1 MLQVKDLE
9 VYYGH
14 IRALKGVTFYINKG
28 EIVSVIG
35 SNGAGKST
43 TLMSIAGLIRP
54 QSGSIAYLENNLT
67 TLDPYTIVRS
77 GISMC
82 PEGRRIFTSLTVREN
97 LIMGAVQRKDK
108 KGVLNDIEWVLS
120 LFPALK
126 DRLGQIGGTLSG
138 GEQQMLAISRALM
151 NRPSLLLLDEPSLGL
166 APFLVKKIFEVIVNL
181 KRSGTTVL
189 LVEQNAKQALDIA
202 DRGYVM
208 ETGFISLEG
217 TSDYLKHHEKV
228 QAAYLGG

>member
-1 MLQVKDLE
+1 VLQVKDLE

-14 IRALKGVTFYINKG
+14 IRALKGITFHIKKG

-54 QSGSIAYLENNLT
+54 SSGSIDYLEKDLT

-82 PEGRRIFTSLTVREN
+82 PEGRRIFSNLTVREN

-108 KGVLNDIEWVLS
+108 KGVLKDIDWVLS

-151 NRPSLLLLDEPSLGL
+151 NRPPLLLLDEPSLGL

-181 KRSGTTVL
+181 KKNGTTVL

-208 ETGFISLEG
+208 ETGYISLEG

>member
-1 MLQVKDLE
+1 VLQVKDLE

-14 IRALKGVTFYINKG
+14 IRALKGISFNIKKG
-28 EIVSVIG
+28 EIVTVIG

-54 QSGSIAYLENNLT
+54 SNGSIAYLEKDI
-67 TLDPYTIVRS
+67 TLFDPYTIVRS

-82 PEGRRIFTSLTVREN
+82 PEGRRIFSNLTVREN

-108 KGVLNDIEWVLS
+108 KAVLNDIGWVLS

-151 NRPSLLLLDEPSLGL
+151 NRPPLLLLDEPSLGL
-166 APFLVKKIFEVIVNL
+166 APLLVKKIFEVIVNL
-181 KRSGTTVL
+181 KKSGTTVL

-208 ETGFISLEG
+208 ETGYISIEG
-217 TSDYLKHHEKV
+217 TSDYLKHHKKV